1 MVDSISKKQVFVIL
15 GIAFLCCIGTVFL
28 GSYLAGILA
37 YKWLGVNADS
47 TLTAIF
53 DLTPYLEMANV
64 PAFSKVKIFGA
75 CIAGVLIA
83 IFPLLFAGLLLLGL
97 KPKEEIHGS
106 ARFATDQEVAKSGL
120 LSTAKKRAKNKYPSV
135 LIGKYK
141 GKFMHYSG
149 QRFVYLAAPTRSG
162 KGVGIVIPNLLTYED
177 SVVVVDI
184 KFENFEYSAGFR
196 EQQGQ
201 EVFLFSPDGY
211 EKDGKLFT
219 HRYNPLH
226 YVRRDPRYRDG
237 DIRRIFASIFPSKQ
251 GDPWND
257 LAANFAC
264 GMTAYLMDIEAHHQK
279 QGKPVE
285 TPTFSKL
292 VELGGLK
299 GGYLGVMNRAI
310 QDHDENRLKLSEA
323 SLAEFNK
330 FIKLHDKGQQSVL
343 MSFYAEMN
351 LYNNPTCRAA
361 MSGNDFDFEDLR
373 KKRISIYFGLT
384 PNGLITYSKLI
395 NLFFSQL
402 IMANTQVLPSAN
414 PDVLKYQTL
423 LVLDEFPALQEV
435 KILADA
441 IGFTAGYGVRYLLIV
456 QDHSQIE
463 AIYGKERANNIRKNC
478 AVQLIY
484 PPKEVDE
491 QTNRISETLGYKT
504 VRRKENSYTYSG
516 GKRSR
521 NVSFREDR
529 RALMLPQEIVELGTI
544 NYKETDV
551 ALKEIVLMEKVR
563 PFIADKIIYFDEPAL
578 NARKE
583 FSLKNIPAIPEMK
596 FDLPLNLNHTTATI
610 EENENEKDA

>member
-1 MVDSISKKQVFVIL
+1 MVNSISKKRVFAIL
-15 GIAFLCCIGTVFL
+15 GVALLLCFGMAFL
-28 GSYLAGILA
+28 GSYIAGKLA
-37 YKWLGVNADS
+37 YMWLDITAEP
-47 TLTAIF
+47 TLKTIF
-53 DLTPYLEMANV
+53 ELTPYLEMPNI
-64 PAFSKVKIFGA
+64 PAFSKIKIIAA
-75 CIAGVLIA
+75 CAAGVFVA
-83 IFPLLFAGLLLLGL
+83 IFPLLFAVIILIGLRG
-97 KPKEEIHGS
+97 KEELHGS
-106 ARFATDQEVAKSGL
+106 ARFATDLEIKKSGL
-120 LSTAKKRAKNKYPSV
+120 LATAKERKKNAYPSV

-141 GKFMHYSG
+141 NQFMYFSG
-149 QRFVYLAAPTRSG
+149 QQFIYLAAPTRSG

-177 SVVVVDI
+177 SIVVVDI
-184 KFENFEYSAGFR
+184 KFENFEFSAGFR

-211 EKDGKLFT
+211 EKDGKLLT
-219 HRYNPLH
+219 HRYNPLY

-237 DIRRIFASIFPSKQ
+237 DIRRIFASIFPSKP

-264 GMTAYLMDIEAHHQK
+264 GMTAYLMDVEAHQK
-279 QGKPVE
+279 AKGLNVE
-285 TPTFSKL
+285 TPTFAKL

-310 QDHDENRLKLSEA
+310 QDHEDNRLKLSEA
-323 SLAEFNK
+323 CLAEFNK

-361 MSGNDFDFEDLR
+361 MSGNDFDFADLR
-373 KKRISIYFGLT
+373 KKRMSIYVGLT

-402 IMANTQVLPSAN
+402 IMANTQVLPGKNA
-414 PDVLKYQTL
+414 PDLKYQVL
-423 LVLDEFPALQEV
+423 LVLDEFPALKEV
-435 KILADA
+435 NILADA

-491 QTNRISETLGYKT
+491 QTKRISETLGNKT
-504 VRRKENSYTYSG
+504 VKRKQTSYTYSD

-521 NVSFREDR
+521 SVSPKEDPR
-529 RALMLPQEIVELGTI
+529 PLMLPQEIVELGAE
-544 NYKETDV
+544 KHKGV

-563 PFIADKIIYFDEPAL
+563 PFIADKIIYFDEPVL
-578 NARKE
+578 NERKE
-583 FSLKNIPAIPEMK
+583 FSLEHIPAIPEMK
-596 FDLPLNLNHTTATI
+596 FDLTTPQPTNTT
-610 EENENEKDA
+610 EEN